1 MIFDQFRLIYFKF
14 THLNSLLMNPKTVII
29 TGASSGIGKACALKF
44 ASTGWNLVLAAR
56 RIEKLEQLS
65 AEIEQQFKV
74 VVHPFALDVTNSL
87 SGTILVQFLEQ
98 HKIVPQLL
106 LNNAGL
112 AVGLNPI
119 QDGLIDDWERMI
131 DTNLKGLLYISRAIA
146 PIFVENKKGQI
157 INIGSI
163 AGKEAYPNGNVY
175 VATKY
180 AVDGLTRAMRMDL
193 LPYGIRVTQIAP
205 GAVET
210 EFSVVRFKGDQQRAD
225 NVYKGFKPLSG
236 EDVANAVFYAA
247 TVPEHVN
254 INDIIIMPTAQASAT
269 QFKRD
274 S

>member
-1 MIFDQFRLIYFKF
+1 M
-14 THLNSLLMNPKTVII
+14 NSKTAII
-29 TGASSGIGKACALKF
+29 TGASSGIGKACAQKF
-44 ASTGWNLVLAAR
+44 ASAGWNLVLAAR
-56 RIEKLEQLS
+56 RIEKLEQLK
-65 AEIEQQFKV
+65 ADIEKAYHVKV
-74 VVHPFALDVTNSL
+74 YPFALDVTNSQ
-87 SGTILVQFLEQ
+87 SGTQLVQFLEQ
-98 HKIVPQLL
+98 YKIVPQLL

-119 QDGLIDDWERMI
+119 QDGLADDWVRMI

-146 PIFVENKKGQI
+146 PLFIENKKGHI

-193 LPYGIRVTQIAP
+193 LAHGIRVTQIAP

-210 EFSVVRFKGDQQRAD
+210 EFSLVRFKGDQQRAD
-225 NVYKGFKPLSG
+225 NVYKGFTPLSG
-236 EDVANAVFYAA
+236 EDVADAVFYAA
-247 TVPEHVN
+247 TVPDHVN

-269 QFKRD
+269 LFKRD